1 MIGRIQE
8 RMTLCVLKMLNI
20 SGNSIDSLAVRYN
33 KTFNDAEK
41 AEEFDKVYLSA
52 CFYRINSTS
61 LSSSGYNTIQFSG
74 QYFADT
80 GAVKF
85 ILLSCFSL
93 KAL

>member
-1 MIGRIQE
+1 
-8 RMTLCVLKMLNI
+8 MLNI
-20 SGNSIDSLAVRYN
+20 SGNSIDSLAVRY

-74 QYFADT
+74 QYFADA
-80 GAVKF
+80 GVKF
-85 ILLSCFSL
+85 IPLSCFSL